1 MKPGDLFILGIIV
14 GGFLLYNI
22 FKILRKKRLRKRMN
36 RARKA
41 EGRALKFLN
50 ASGYEILD
58 VQKRVPFVT
67 FVDGKPYKNSI
78 QADYVVTKDGLRYV
92 VEVKTGEEATQV
104 TNTQTRRQLL
114 EYYLIYRPD
123 GILLLDMESQVI
135 REVNF
140 QVDLPLWSKGPSLM
154 IYLVIFA
161 LGGLMVFILLEGGFL
176 R

>member
-1 MKPGDLFILGIIV
+1 MEPGDLFILGIIV
-14 GGFLLYNI
+14 GGFLLYTI
-22 FKILRKKRLRKRMN
+22 FKSLRKNRLRHKMN

-41 EGRALKFLN
+41 EGRALKFLT

-78 QADYVVTKDGLRYV
+78 QADYVVTKAGCRYV

-114 EYYLIYRPD
+114 EYFLIYRPD
-123 GILLLDMESQVI
+123 GILLLDMERQVI

-140 QVDLPLWSKGPSLM
+140 QVDLPLWSKGPSFM
-154 IYLVIFA
+154 IYLMVFA
-161 LGGLMVFILLEGGFL
+161 LGGLLVFILLKGGFL
-176 R
+176 Q